1 MPMIIIFALV
11 GGMAQFVDGSLG
23 MGFGVTSATLLTL
36 LGYSAVAAS
45 AGTHAAK
52 MGTTFVS
59 GLAHWREGNVE
70 WRVLLALAVPGT
82 VGAFTG
88 AVILTNV
95 SLDGARIWMAG
106 ILLVLGIS
114 IILRFA
120 FGKTLIPR
128 MKVRTR
134 NLWPIGLF
142 GGFVDATGGGGWGPV
157 ATPSMM
163 TVTKH
168 EPKKVVGTV
177 NAAEFAVA
185 VAASMGFIVGAK
197 ESQVPWGAVAG
208 LIIGGMLVAPFA
220 ARFAGRAPVHS
231 LGTLVGG
238 MVIISNLAVIFKLM
252 GMPGALGGVIVAMV
266 AVGSI
271 VLAWRVHRMDVKPG
285 EEARESIAA

>member
-1 MPMIIIFALV
+1 
-11 GGMAQFVDGSLG
+11 
-23 MGFGVTSATLLTL
+23 
-36 LGYSAVAAS
+36 
-45 AGTHAAK
+45 
-52 MGTTFVS
+52 
-59 GLAHWREGNVE
+59 
-70 WRVLLALAVPGT
+70 
-82 VGAFTG
+82 
-88 AVILTNV
+88 
-95 SLDGARIWMAG
+95 
-106 ILLVLGIS
+106 
-114 IILRFA
+114 
-120 FGKTLIPR
+120 
-128 MKVRTR
+128 
-134 NLWPIGLF
+134 
-142 GGFVDATGGGGWGPV
+142 
-157 ATPSMM
+157 MM